1 MPGAESGILSRF
13 AAETNSPEAWGFLR
27 DKQDYFVRLVLRSPL
42 LQSFAG

>member
-13 AAETNSPEAWGFLR
+13 AAETNSPEAWRFVR
-27 DKQDYFVRLVLRSPL
+27 DKKTYFVALMLRFPL